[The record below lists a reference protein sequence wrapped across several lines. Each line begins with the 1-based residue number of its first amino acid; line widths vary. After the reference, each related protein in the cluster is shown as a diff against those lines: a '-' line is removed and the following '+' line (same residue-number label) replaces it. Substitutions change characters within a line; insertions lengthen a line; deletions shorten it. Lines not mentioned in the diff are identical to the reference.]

1 LSESSQSL
9 ALRSHFSTPE
19 QQRETATLGMWIF
32 LATEIL
38 FFGGLFAS
46 YAVYRAWH
54 PAAFERAS
62 AEMSI
67 VLGSINT
74 AVLICSSFTMAMAV
88 HSAQEG
94 IWKRLVI
101 FLLATVAIG
110 AVFLGIKFTEYYQ
123 HYQAHEAPGFW
134 FMTDDPDPGP
144 YEIFFVYYFA
154 MTGLHAVH
162 MIIGIGLL
170 LVLTGRSALET
181 FGARYHNPIVI
192 TGLYWH
198 FVDIVWV
205 FLFAIFYLP
214 GLHLQ

>member
-1 LSESSQSL
+1 
-9 ALRSHFSTPE
+9 LRSHFSTPE
-19 QQRETATLGMWIF
+19 QQRETTTLGMWIF
-32 LATEIL
+32 LATEIM

-62 AEMSI
+62 SEMGI

-88 HSAQEG
+88 HSSQEG
-94 IWKRLVI
+94 KWKHLVLY
-101 FLLATVAIG
+101 LLATVVVGAI
-110 AVFLGIKFTEYYQ
+110 FLAIKFTEYYQ
-123 HYQAHEAPGFW
+123 HYQNHEAPGFW
-134 FMTDDPDPGP
+134 FTTHDPQPGA
-144 YEIFFVYYFA
+144 YEIFFVFYFA

-170 LVLTGRSALET
+170 LTLAARGALET
-181 FGARYHNPIVI
+181 FNETYHNPIVL

-214 GLHLQ
+214 GLHLT